1 MPTRWDGVPLQN
13 VAVATLVNCVLNSEA
28 ARHHRTSAS
37 ISMPQQR
44 DIHRLC
50 LSHNATDLGSN
61 PRCRCLVISESCN
74 SDELVFCSRG
84 ITHMHATQ
92 PMVSNILRRQEIPPV
107 KFGLSTTVKKEFQV
121 TDNVMKLIKILPK
134 VCKAVSK
141 VNKWLL

>member
-1 MPTRWDGVPLQN
+1 
-13 VAVATLVNCVLNSEA
+13 
-28 ARHHRTSAS
+28 
-37 ISMPQQR
+37 
-44 DIHRLC
+44 
-50 LSHNATDLGSN
+50 
-61 PRCRCLVISESCN
+61 
-74 SDELVFCSRG
+74 
-84 ITHMHATQ
+84 MHATQ